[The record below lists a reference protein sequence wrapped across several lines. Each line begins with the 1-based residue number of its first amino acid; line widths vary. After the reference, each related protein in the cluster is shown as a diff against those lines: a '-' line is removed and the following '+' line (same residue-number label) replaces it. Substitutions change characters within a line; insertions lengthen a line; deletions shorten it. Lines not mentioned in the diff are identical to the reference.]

1 MVVFDLLVNC
11 VSELHSPVQSQP
23 GGGVAFVAQL
33 KLWMLIIYVKQSVN
47 LCKE

>member
-23 GGGVAFVAQL
+23 GERIRRRRGFCCPTEI
-33 KLWMLIIYVKQSVN
+33 MDVN
-47 LCKE
+47 YLR